1 MYSSDAFG
9 RIFWI
14 DEDLEFK
21 SCPLNVDNTG
31 DFDMEDCVDE
41 WTDWE
46 GVNYTNLFNI
56 HHACVLNKVQHH
68 NSLALNDFAI
78 YP

>member
-31 DFDMEDCVDE
+31 DFDHWDYVSE
-41 WTDWE
+41 WSDWE
-46 GVNYTNLFNI
+46 GVDM
-56 HHACVLNKVQHH
+56 
-68 NSLALNDFAI
+68 SLHSISEGRGIEKLKELVE
-78 YP
+78 YSQSL